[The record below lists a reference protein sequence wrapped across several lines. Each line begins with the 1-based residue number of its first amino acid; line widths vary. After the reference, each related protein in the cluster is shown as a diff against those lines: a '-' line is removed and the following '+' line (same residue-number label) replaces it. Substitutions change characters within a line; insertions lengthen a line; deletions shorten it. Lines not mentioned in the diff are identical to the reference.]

1 MANFDVETKK
11 KLDPRLAVDP
21 SGKEFIIN
29 VAGAQVTPRSE
40 PATSKSLSTINFQ
53 ITPSSPSSVIDRSII
68 VETHFTFN
76 FAGQTGD
83 DAIPLLRRGI
93 SAARGFNHA
102 VQSTV
107 LTINGLAIS
116 QETQA
121 IQHALSHFSED
132 DHMVHKQ
139 TISPSWMGAD
149 YVQAYP
155 VIGPQNVINSLAT
168 YEDSTRARFG
178 RGCYDM
184 EITTNTRIA
193 AVVKVKFYEYMTLS
207 PLNYSGDLMPG
218 LTNVTSLGLT
228 FNLANL
234 ERMFIQGD
242 GTITGLSPAGITL
255 DEATCHLTELSF
267 PVYLN
272 VPPVVTTSYTDIQR
286 QTTAGGQ
293 IAAGNT
299 RVLSS
304 NSYQLN
310 TVPHSIIVYAKTP
323 DSELYA
329 NVKSKT
335 EIPDAYGVIEKI
347 EIQYNNQSSILGS
360 ASPIQL
366 FQMSSRNGIDLSWQ
380 EFSGK
385 APRMTNAVGAGSY
398 LPLCGSLVC
407 LSFGHDISSN
417 DPTAISGT
425 SVNSN
430 FSVKATVRNNN
441 TADKNYDLTILYVY
455 EGVLSIAPG
464 QAYKYTSLL
473 TRDETLN
480 LEIEEGSEISGGAVD
495 FKSLLKKAKSGL
507 KKAAPYLKPFASTAL
522 DVGSQ
527 AAAPYVS
534 SAPALRETIKSVHGL
549 GLQGGNGAGMSA
561 GQLVQKSRMS
571 TRMVR

>member
-53 ITPSSPSSVIDRSII
+53 ISPSSPSSVIDRSII
-68 VETHFTFN
+68 VETSFTFVFTGN
-76 FAGQTGD
+76 TGD
-83 DAIPLLRRGI
+83 TRHLIRRGV
-93 SAARGFNHA
+93 SAPRGFNHG

-132 DHMVHKQ
+132 DHMIHKQ

-149 YVQAYP
+149 YVQDYT
-155 VIGPQNVINSLAT
+155 VVGETSVNNSLAS
-168 YEDSTRARFG
+168 YQDSTRARFG

-184 EITTNTRIA
+184 NVSVNTPTTATVSIR
-193 AVVKVKFYEYMTLS
+193 FYEYMTLS

-228 FNLANL
+228 FNLANI
-234 ERMFIQGD
+234 ERMFCQGD
-242 GTITGLSPAGITL
+242 GTITGATVTL
-255 DEATCHLTELSF
+255 NEATCHLTELSF

-272 VPPVVTTSYTDIQR
+272 VPPIVTTSYTDIQR
-286 QTTAGGQ
+286 QTTSAG
-293 IAAGNT
+293 ITIPAGDT
-299 RVLSS
+299 RTLSS

-310 TVPHSIIVYAKTP
+310 TVPHSIIVYAKIP
-323 DSELYA
+323 DSVIYGT
-329 NVKSKT
+329 VRDKT
-335 EIPDAYGVIEKI
+335 AFSDAYGVIEKL

-380 EFSGK
+380 EFNGRT
-385 APRMTNAVGAGSY
+385 PNLPTGNQAVSNI
-398 LPLCGSLVC
+398 PLCGSLVC

-441 TADKNYDLTILYVY
+441 TGPVPYDLTILYVY

-495 FKSLLKKAKSGL
+495 FKGFLKKAKSGL
-507 KKAAPYLKPFASTAL
+507 KKAAPYLKPFVSTAL

-527 AAAPYVS
+527 AAAPHLA
-534 SAPALRETIKSVHGL
+534 SAPALRETIKGVHGL

-561 GQLVQKSRMS
+561 GQLVNKSRMS

>member
-29 VAGAQVTPRSE
+29 VSGAQVTPRSE

-53 ITPSSPSSVIDRSII
+53 ISPSSPSSIIDRSII
-68 VETHFTFN
+68 VETSFTFV
-76 FAGQTGD
+76 FTGD
-83 DAIPLLRRGI
+83 AGAGKHLIRRGI
-93 SAARGFNHA
+93 SAPRGFNHG

-132 DHMVHKQ
+132 DHMIHKQ

-149 YVQAYP
+149 YVQDYTA
-155 VIGPQNVINSLAT
+155 VGPESVNNSLAT

-184 EITTNTRIA
+184 DVTNNAQGTATVTVR
-193 AVVKVKFYEYMTLS
+193 FYEYMTLS

-234 ERMFIQGD
+234 ERMFVQGD
-242 GTITGLSPAGITL
+242 GTITGATVTL
-255 DEATCHLTELSF
+255 NEATCHLTELSF

-272 VPPVVTTSYTDIQR
+272 VPPIVTTSYTDIQR
-286 QTTAGGQ
+286 QTTSAG
-293 IAAGNT
+293 ITIPAGDT
-299 RVLSS
+299 RTLSS

-310 TVPHSIIVYAKTP
+310 TVPHSIIVYAKIP
-323 DSELYA
+323 DSVIYGT
-329 NVKSKT
+329 VRDKT
-335 EIPDAYGVIEKI
+335 AFSDAYGVIEKL

-380 EFSGK
+380 EFSGR
-385 APRMTNAVGAGSY
+385 APNLPVDAGAVSNI
-398 LPLCGSLVC
+398 PLCGSLVC

-441 TADKNYDLTILYVY
+441 AGPVPYDLTILYVY

-495 FKSLLKKAKSGL
+495 FKGFLKKAKSGL
-507 KKAAPYLKPFASTAL
+507 KKAAPYLRPFASTAL

-549 GLQGGNGAGMSA
+549 GLQGGNGSGMSA